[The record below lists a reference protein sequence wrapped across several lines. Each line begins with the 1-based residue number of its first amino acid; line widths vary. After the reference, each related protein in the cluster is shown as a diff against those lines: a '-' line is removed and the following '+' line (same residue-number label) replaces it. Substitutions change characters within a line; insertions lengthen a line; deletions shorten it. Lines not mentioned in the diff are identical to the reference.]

1 MAAVTEVRSPEAQG
15 RPPARPKRVRYKET
29 RPIWVGKPPA
39 IIQALKVLVIVA
51 ITVLMLYPFLNVIAV
66 SLADSAEVDFGG
78 LLPRQFSVEAYASIL
93 RGGIVTRA
101 LLVSIAVT
109 VIGTACSMV
118 ATSMMAYGLTRT
130 ADLPGMRVILY
141 LALFTMLF
149 GAGMIPN
156 FLLIKSL
163 GLLDSYAAMI
173 LPGLISAFNL
183 VVLRNFYLQLPRELI
198 EAARID
204 GCNDRQIFTSI
215 VLPLSKAVSAVIALF
230 YAVGYWNTFFTAL
243 LYINDATKWPIQLVL
258 NLYVVQGSPMPQI
271 EDPNHTPPQPESV
284 QMAVVVLAV
293 LPILLVYPF
302 LQKYFTKG
310 VLTGA
315 IKG

>member
-1 MAAVTEVRSPEAQG
+1 MA
-15 RPPARPKRVRYKET
+15 T
-29 RPIWVGKPPA
+29 RPVWMGKPSALVQVLKLGVIAA
-39 IIQALKVLVIVA
+39 IS
-51 ITVLMLYPFLNVIAV
+51 VLMLYPFLNVIAV

-78 LLPRQFSVEAYASIL
+78 LWPRVWSLEAYSSIL
-93 RGGIVTRA
+93 RGGIVSRA
-101 LLVSIAVT
+101 LLVSIGIT
-109 VIGTACSMV
+109 VVGTACSMIC
-118 ATSMMAYGLTRT
+118 TSMMAYGLTRT

-183 VVLRNFYLQLPRELI
+183 VVLRNFYMQLPRELI

-204 GCNDRQIFTSI
+204 GCDDWQIFTRI

-230 YAVGYWNTFFTAL
+230 YAVGYWNTFFSAL
-243 LYINDATKWPIQLVL
+243 LYVNDATKWPIQLVL

-271 EDPNHTPPQPESV
+271 QDPNHLPPQPESV

>member
-1 MAAVTEVRSPEAQG
+1 MATVSGVL
-15 RPPARPKRVRYKET
+15 RPAKRARHQET
-29 RPIWVGKPPA
+29 RPIWVGRPSP
-39 IIQALKVLVIVA
+39 IVQALKIIVIVA

-78 LLPRQFSVEAYASIL
+78 LWPRQWSLEAYVSIL

-101 LLVSIAVT
+101 LLVSIGVT

-163 GLLDSYAAMI
+163 GLLDTYAAMI

>member
-1 MAAVTEVRSPEAQG
+1 MASLAGTTG
-15 RPPARPKRVRYKET
+15 RRPRVRET
-29 RPIWVGKPPA
+29 RPIWVGKPSPPV
-39 IIQALKVLVIVA
+39 QALKIIVIVL

-66 SLADSAEVDFGG
+66 SLADSAEVGFGG
-78 LLPRQFSVEAYASIL
+78 LLPERFSLEAYSSIL

-101 LLVSIAVT
+101 LLVSIGVT
-109 VIGTACSMV
+109 VVGTACSMV
-118 ATSMMAYGLTRT
+118 CTSMMAYGLTRT

>member
-1 MAAVTEVRSPEAQG
+1 MAGVTEVLSPSKIRTR
-15 RPPARPKRVRYKET
+15 RPRIKET

-39 IIQALKVLVIVA
+39 IVQALKIIVIVA

-78 LLPRQFSVEAYASIL
+78 LLPRVFSVEAYASIL

-101 LLVSIAVT
+101 LLVSIGVT

-243 LYINDATKWPIQLVL
+243 LYINDSTKWPIQLVL

>member
-1 MAAVTEVRSPEAQG
+1 MADATEVLPASRSRAR
-15 RPPARPKRVRYKET
+15 RPRIKET
-29 RPIWVGKPPA
+29 RPIWVGKPPMPV
-39 IIQALKVLVIVA
+39 QALKIIVIVA

-78 LLPRQFSVEAYASIL
+78 LLPRVFSLEAYSSIL

-101 LLVSIAVT
+101 LLVSIGVT

-243 LYINDATKWPIQLVL
+243 LYLNDSTKWPIQLVL

>member
-1 MAAVTEVRSPEAQG
+1 
-15 RPPARPKRVRYKET
+15 
-29 RPIWVGKPPA
+29 
-39 IIQALKVLVIVA
+39 
-51 ITVLMLYPFLNVIAV
+51 
-66 SLADSAEVDFGG
+66 
-78 LLPRQFSVEAYASIL
+78 
-93 RGGIVTRA
+93 
-101 LLVSIAVT
+101 
-109 VIGTACSMV
+109 
-118 ATSMMAYGLTRT
+118 
-130 ADLPGMRVILY
+130 MRVILY